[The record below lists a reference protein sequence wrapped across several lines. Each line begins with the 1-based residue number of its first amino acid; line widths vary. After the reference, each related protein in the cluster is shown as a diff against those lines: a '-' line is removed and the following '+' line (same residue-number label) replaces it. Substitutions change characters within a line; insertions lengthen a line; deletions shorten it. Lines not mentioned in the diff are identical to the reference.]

1 MLHSE
6 TPCVGSS
13 RIRCTE
19 AREAEGPPQSGR
31 GESEF
36 LPHRI
41 ASAVSVLYARFK
53 FCCVHRMFHRFG
65 YRIARLGH
73 CRLSVDGSLIRYTPV
88 AVAKGIMT

>member
-53 FCCVHRMFHRFG
+53 FCCVHRIPSV
-65 YRIARLGH
+65 RISDCTIGP
-73 CRLSVDGSLIRYTPV
+73 LSIVG
-88 AVAKGIMT
+88 

>member
-41 ASAVSVLYARFK
+41 ASAVSVLYHTFQVLV
-53 FCCVHRMFHRFG
+53 CM
-65 YRIARLGH
+65 
-73 CRLSVDGSLIRYTPV
+73 
-88 AVAKGIMT
+88 

>member
-41 ASAVSVLYARFK
+41 ASAVSVLYHTRFK
-53 FCCVHRMFHRFG
+53 FWFVMRVQN
-65 YRIARLGH
+65 RIAI
-73 CRLSVDGSLIRYTPV
+73 VDCDH
-88 AVAKGIMT
+88 

>member
-41 ASAVSVLYARFK
+41 ASAVSVLYHTTRFK
-53 FCCVHRMFHRFG
+53 FWFVMRVQN
-65 YRIARLGH
+65 RIAI
-73 CRLSVDGSLIRYTPV
+73 VDCDH
-88 AVAKGIMT
+88 

>member
-41 ASAVSVLYARFK
+41 ASAVSVLYHTFQVLVCDA
-53 FCCVHRMFHRFG
+53 CVFRI
-65 YRIARLGH
+65 RIAI
-73 CRLSVDGSLIRYTPV
+73 VDCDH
-88 AVAKGIMT
+88 

>member
-41 ASAVSVLYARFK
+41 ASAVSVLYHTFVK
-53 FCCVHRMFHRFG
+53 FWFVMRVQN
-65 YRIARLGH
+65 RIAI
-73 CRLSVDGSLIRYTPV
+73 VDCDH
-88 AVAKGIMT
+88 

>member
-1 MLHSE
+1 MLHSDTE

-53 FCCVHRMFHRFG
+53 FRAVGSSQFAIRIPFG
-65 YRIARLGH
+65 RP
-73 CRLSVDGSLIRYTPV
+73 LSIVG
-88 AVAKGIMT
+88 

>member
-41 ASAVSVLYARFK
+41 ASAVSVLYHHVSSFAERS
-53 FCCVHRMFHRFG
+53 FG
-65 YRIARLGH
+65 L
-73 CRLSVDGSLIRYTPV
+73 
-88 AVAKGIMT
+88 

>member
-41 ASAVSVLYARFK
+41 ASAVSVLYHTFQVLVCDACFQN
-53 FCCVHRMFHRFG
+53 
-65 YRIARLGH
+65 RIAI
-73 CRLSVDGSLIRYTPV
+73 VDCDH
-88 AVAKGIMT
+88 

>member
-41 ASAVSVLYARFK
+41 ASAVSVLYHTFQVLVCDA
-53 FCCVHRMFHRFG
+53 CSES
-65 YRIARLGH
+65 AL
-73 CRLSVDGSLIRYTPV
+73 RLSIVIINTRRSRSQK
-88 AVAKGIMT
+88 A